1 MCVGRKVEQN
11 EDLTII
17 TKPKQTKLMH
27 QATPTLYLNTA
38 NLRLVYKLEMK
49 NNVRI
54 QLRLMFSI
62 LSVTTKARLF
72 IF

>member
-1 MCVGRKVEQN
+1 MEQN

-17 TKPKQTKLMH
+17 TKPKQTKFMH

-49 NNVRI
+49 NNGED
-54 QLRLMFSI
+54 SI
-62 LSVTTKARLF
+62 KIHVFNFLWNYKG
-72 IF
+72 